1 MRVHSPASEHM
12 HRMKLL
18 PAIGCRNLIG
28 SDGNTG
34 FFMMNIRWVKA
45 CLTAMLFAV
54 MSTAFADTGSHEAI
68 EASLR
73 KVLPDMKTD
82 QIRPSPIEGVSE
94 VQVGPRLFYVT
105 NDGRYLLQ
113 GSLIDLQ
120 TRQDI
125 SEDRRNTFRLEAINA
140 LGEQDMIIFPAKNPR
155 HTITVFTDVDCT
167 YCRKLHKQ
175 IKDYNDLGITVRYL
189 LYPRSGANSPSYYK
203 AVTVWCSENRQE
215 ALTRAKAGE
224 ALKQIDCP
232 NPLMELMDLGQ
243 AVGLQGTPAIILDD
257 GEMVPGYV
265 PPEKL
270 AKALDAAK

>member
-1 MRVHSPASEHM
+1 VLAF
-12 HRMKLL
+12 
-18 PAIGCRNLIG
+18 AI
-28 SDGNTG
+28 
-34 FFMMNIRWVKA
+34 MN
-45 CLTAMLFAV
+45 
-54 MSTAFADTGSHEAI
+54 TAFANPGSQAAI
-68 EASLR
+68 EASLK

-105 NDGRYLLQ
+105 NDGKYLLQ

-125 SEDRRNTFRLEAINA
+125 SEDRRKTFRLDAVNAI
-140 LGEQDMIIFPAKNPR
+140 GEQNMIIFPAKNPR

-167 YCRKLHKQ
+167 YCRKLHQQ
-175 IKDYNDLGITVRYL
+175 INRYNDLGITVRYL
-189 LYPRSGANSPSYYK
+189 LYPRSGADTPSYYK
-203 AVTVWCSENRQE
+203 AVTVWCSENRQD

-224 ALKQIDCP
+224 DLKQRTCA
-232 NPLMELMDLGQ
+232 NPVLSLIELGQ
-243 AVGLQGTPAIILDD
+243 DMGLQGTPAIILDD

-270 AKALDAAK
+270 AQALDATR

>member
-1 MRVHSPASEHM
+1 
-12 HRMKLL
+12 
-18 PAIGCRNLIG
+18 
-28 SDGNTG
+28 
-34 FFMMNIRWVKA
+34 MMNMQWVKA
-45 CLTAMLFAV
+45 CLPVL
-54 MSTAFADTGSHEAI
+54 AFAIINSVFADPGSQAAI
-68 EASLR
+68 ETSLK

-82 QIRPSPIEGVSE
+82 QIRPSPIAGVSE

-125 SEDRRNTFRLEAINA
+125 SEDRRKTFRLDAVNA
-140 LGEQDMIIFPAKNPR
+140 VGEQNMIIFPAKNPR

-167 YCRKLHKQ
+167 YCRKLHSQ
-175 IKDYNDLGITVRYL
+175 INRYNDLGITVRYL
-189 LYPRSGANSPSYYK
+189 LYPRSGADTPSYYK
-203 AVTVWCSENRQE
+203 AVTVWCSENRQD

-224 ALKQIDCP
+224 DLKNLTCT
-232 NPLMELMDLGQ
+232 NPILSQMELGQ
-243 AVGLQGTPAIILDD
+243 EMGLQGTPAIILDD

-270 AKALDAAK
+270 AQALDATR

>member
-1 MRVHSPASEHM
+1 
-12 HRMKLL
+12 
-18 PAIGCRNLIG
+18 
-28 SDGNTG
+28 
-34 FFMMNIRWVKA
+34 MMNMQWVKA
-45 CLTAMLFAV
+45 CLPVLAFAI
-54 MSTAFADTGSHEAI
+54 MNTAFANPGSQAAI
-68 EASLR
+68 EASLK

-105 NDGRYLLQ
+105 NDGKYLLQ

-125 SEDRRNTFRLEAINA
+125 SEDRRKTFRLDAVNAI
-140 LGEQDMIIFPAKNPR
+140 GEQNMIIFPAKNPR

-167 YCRKLHKQ
+167 YCRKLHQQ
-175 IKDYNDLGITVRYL
+175 INRYNDLGITVRYL
-189 LYPRSGANSPSYYK
+189 LYPRSGADTPSYYK
-203 AVTVWCSENRQE
+203 AVTVWCSENRQD

-224 ALKQIDCP
+224 DLKQRTCA
-232 NPLMELMDLGQ
+232 NPVLSLIELGQ
-243 AVGLQGTPAIILDD
+243 DMGLQGTPAIILDD

-270 AKALDAAK
+270 AQALDATR

>member
-1 MRVHSPASEHM
+1 MRWI
-12 HRMKLL
+12 KTCL
-18 PAIGCRNLIG
+18 PALAVVLINVVLI
-28 SDGNTG
+28 NT
-34 FFMMNIRWVKA
+34 A
-45 CLTAMLFAV
+45 L
-54 MSTAFADTGSHEAI
+54 ADPGSHAAI
-68 EASLR
+68 ETSLR

-82 QIRPSPIEGVSE
+82 KIGPSPIEGVSE

-125 SEDRRNTFRLEAINA
+125 SEERRKSFRLEALNEF
-140 LGEQDMIIFPAKNPR
+140 GEQNMIVFPAKNPR

-167 YCRKLHKQ
+167 YCRKLHKE
-175 IKDYNDLGITVRYL
+175 INRYNDLGITVRYL
-189 LYPRSGANSPSYYK
+189 LYPRSGANTPSYHK
-203 AVTVWCSENRQE
+203 AVTVWCNENRQD

-224 ALKQIDCP
+224 ELERRDCP
-232 NPLMELMDLGQ
+232 NPILALMDLGQ
-243 AVGLQGTPAIILDD
+243 AVGLQGTPAIVLDD

-270 AKALDAAK
+270 AQALDAAK

>member
-1 MRVHSPASEHM
+1 
-12 HRMKLL
+12 
-18 PAIGCRNLIG
+18 
-28 SDGNTG
+28 
-34 FFMMNIRWVKA
+34 MMNMQWVKA
-45 CLTAMLFAV
+45 CLPVLALAIMN
-54 MSTAFADTGSHEAI
+54 TAFADPGSQTAI
-68 EASLR
+68 EASLK

-105 NDGRYLLQ
+105 NDGKYLLQ

-125 SEDRRNTFRLEAINA
+125 SEDRRKTFRLDAVNAI
-140 LGEQDMIIFPAKNPR
+140 GEQNMIIFPAKNPR

-167 YCRKLHKQ
+167 YCRKLHQQ
-175 IKDYNDLGITVRYL
+175 INRYNDLGITVRYL
-189 LYPRSGANSPSYYK
+189 LYPRSGADTPSYYK
-203 AVTVWCSENRQE
+203 AVTVWCSENRQD

-224 ALKQIDCP
+224 DLKQRTCA
-232 NPLMELMDLGQ
+232 NPVLSLIELGQ
-243 AVGLQGTPAIILDD
+243 DMGLQGTPAIILDD

-270 AKALDAAK
+270 AQALDATR

>member
-1 MRVHSPASEHM
+1 
-12 HRMKLL
+12 
-18 PAIGCRNLIG
+18 
-28 SDGNTG
+28 
-34 FFMMNIRWVKA
+34 MMNMQWVKA
-45 CLTAMLFAV
+45 CLPVL
-54 MSTAFADTGSHEAI
+54 AFAIMNTVFADPGSQAAI
-68 EASLR
+68 DASLK

-125 SEDRRNTFRLEAINA
+125 SEERRKTFRMDAVNA
-140 LGEQDMIIFPAKNPR
+140 VGEQNMIIFPAKNPR

-167 YCRKLHKQ
+167 YCRKLHQQ
-175 IKDYNDLGITVRYL
+175 INRYNDLGITVRYL
-189 LYPRSGANSPSYYK
+189 LYPRSGADTPSYYK
-203 AVTVWCSENRQE
+203 AVTVWCSENRQD

-224 ALKQIDCP
+224 DLKQRTCA
-232 NPLMELMDLGQ
+232 NPVLSLIELGQ
-243 AVGLQGTPAIILDD
+243 EMGLQGTPAIILDD

-270 AKALDAAK
+270 AQALDATR

>member
-1 MRVHSPASEHM
+1 
-12 HRMKLL
+12 
-18 PAIGCRNLIG
+18 
-28 SDGNTG
+28 
-34 FFMMNIRWVKA
+34 MMNTPWVKA

-54 MSTAFADTGSHEAI
+54 MNTAFADTASHEAI
-68 EASLR
+68 ETSLR

-82 QIRPSPIEGVSE
+82 QIRPSPVEGVSE

-125 SEDRRNTFRLEAINA
+125 SEDRRKTFRLEAINA
-140 LGEQDMIIFPAKNPR
+140 VGEQNMIIFPAKNPR

-167 YCRKLHKQ
+167 YCRKLHHQ

-189 LYPRSGANSPSYYK
+189 LYPRSGANTPSYYK
-203 AVTVWCSENRQE
+203 AVTVWCSGNRQD

-224 ALKQIDCP
+224 DLKQLDCP
-232 NPLMELMDLGQ
+232 NPIVELMDLGQ
-243 AVGLQGTPAIILDD
+243 EVGLQGTPAIILDD

-270 AKALDAAK
+270 AKALDASRE

>member
-1 MRVHSPASEHM
+1 
-12 HRMKLL
+12 
-18 PAIGCRNLIG
+18 
-28 SDGNTG
+28 
-34 FFMMNIRWVKA
+34 MMNIRWLKA
-45 CLTAMLFAV
+45 CLPVLAFTV
-54 MSTAFADTGSHEAI
+54 VNSAFADPGSHDAI
-68 EASLR
+68 ESSLR

-105 NDGRYLLQ
+105 NDGKYLLQ

-125 SEDRRNTFRLEAINA
+125 SEERRKAFRLEAVNA
-140 LGEQDMIIFPAKNPR
+140 VGEQSMIIFPAKNPR

-167 YCRKLHKQ
+167 YCRKLHKE
-175 IKDYNDLGITVRYL
+175 INRYNDLGITVRYL
-189 LYPRSGANSPSYYK
+189 LYPRSGANTPSYYK
-203 AVTVWCSENRQE
+203 TVTVWCNENRQD

-224 ALKQIDCP
+224 DLKRLDCP
-232 NPLMELMDLGQ
+232 NPILSLIELGE

-265 PPEKL
+265 PPDKL
-270 AKALDAAK
+270 AQALDASR

>member
-1 MRVHSPASEHM
+1 
-12 HRMKLL
+12 
-18 PAIGCRNLIG
+18 
-28 SDGNTG
+28 
-34 FFMMNIRWVKA
+34 MMNMQWVKA
-45 CLTAMLFAV
+45 CLPLLACAIIN
-54 MSTAFADTGSHEAI
+54 TAFADPGSQAAI
-68 EASLR
+68 ETSLR

-125 SEDRRNTFRLEAINA
+125 SEDRRKAFRLDAVNA
-140 LGEQDMIIFPAKNPR
+140 VGEQDMIIFPAKNPR

-167 YCRKLHKQ
+167 YCRKLHNQ
-175 IKDYNDLGITVRYL
+175 ISRYNDLGITVRYL
-189 LYPRSGANSPSYYK
+189 LYPRSGVDTPSYYK
-203 AVTVWCSENRQE
+203 AVTVWCSENRQD
-215 ALTRAKAGE
+215 ALTRAKSGE
-224 ALKQIDCP
+224 ALLKRTCK
-232 NPLMELMDLGQ
+232 NPILSMMELGQ
-243 AVGLQGTPAIILDD
+243 ELNLQGTPAIILDD

-270 AKALDAAK
+270 AQALEATR

>member
-1 MRVHSPASEHM
+1 
-12 HRMKLL
+12 
-18 PAIGCRNLIG
+18 
-28 SDGNTG
+28 
-34 FFMMNIRWVKA
+34 MMNMQWVKA
-45 CLTAMLFAV
+45 CLPVL
-54 MSTAFADTGSHEAI
+54 AFAIMNSASADPGSQAAI
-68 EASLR
+68 ETSLK

-105 NDGRYLLQ
+105 NDGKYLLQ

-125 SEDRRNTFRLEAINA
+125 SEDRRKTFRLDAINTV
-140 LGEQDMIIFPAKNPR
+140 GEQNMIIFPAKNPR

-167 YCRKLHKQ
+167 YCRKLHSQ
-175 IKDYNDLGITVRYL
+175 INRYNDLGITVRYL
-189 LYPRSGANSPSYYK
+189 LYPRSGADTPSYYK
-203 AVTVWCSENRQE
+203 AVTVWCSENRQD

-224 ALKQIDCP
+224 DLKKRTCT
-232 NPLMELMDLGQ
+232 NPVLSQMELGQ
-243 AVGLQGTPAIILDD
+243 EMGLQGTPAIILDD

-270 AKALDAAK
+270 AQALDAAR

>member
-1 MRVHSPASEHM
+1 
-12 HRMKLL
+12 
-18 PAIGCRNLIG
+18 
-28 SDGNTG
+28 
-34 FFMMNIRWVKA
+34 MMNTRWLKA
-45 CLTAMLFAV
+45 CLTAVSFAF
-54 MSTAFADTGSHEAI
+54 MNTALADPGSHEAI

-82 QIRPSPIEGVSE
+82 RIRPSPIEGISE
-94 VQVGPRLFYVT
+94 VQVGPRLLYVT

-113 GSLIDLQ
+113 GNLIDLQ
-120 TRQDI
+120 TRKDI

-140 LGEQDMIIFPAKNPR
+140 IGEQNMIIFPAKDPH

-175 IKDYNDLGITVRYL
+175 INRYNDLGITVRYL
-189 LYPRSGANSPSYYK
+189 LYPRSGANTPSYYK
-203 AVTVWCSENRQE
+203 AVTVWCSGNRQD

-224 ALKQIDCP
+224 ELKRLDCP
-232 NPLMELMDLGQ
+232 NPVMELMDLGQ
-243 AVGLQGTPAIILDD
+243 AIGLQGTPAIVLED

-270 AKALDAAK
+270 AQALEAMN

>member
-1 MRVHSPASEHM
+1 
-12 HRMKLL
+12 
-18 PAIGCRNLIG
+18 
-28 SDGNTG
+28 
-34 FFMMNIRWVKA
+34 MMNIRWVKA
-45 CLTAMLFAV
+45 CLMVMLFSA
-54 MSTAFADTGSHEAI
+54 MNTAFADTASHEAI

-113 GSLIDLQ
+113 GSLIDLH

-125 SEDRRNTFRLEAINA
+125 SEERRKSFRLEAINA
-140 LGEQDMIIFPAKNPR
+140 VGEQNMIIFPAKNPR

-167 YCRKLHKQ
+167 YCRKLHKE
-175 IKDYNDLGITVRYL
+175 INRYNDLGITVRYL

-203 AVTVWCSENRQE
+203 AVTVWCDANRQD

-224 ALKQIDCP
+224 ELKQRDCP
-232 NPLMELMDLGQ
+232 NPILSLMDLGE
-243 AVGLQGTPAIILDD
+243 AVGLQGTPAIVLED

-270 AKALDAAK
+270 AQALDAAK

>member
-1 MRVHSPASEHM
+1 
-12 HRMKLL
+12 
-18 PAIGCRNLIG
+18 
-28 SDGNTG
+28 
-34 FFMMNIRWVKA
+34 MMIMRWVRT
-45 CLTAMLFAV
+45 CLPVL
-54 MSTAFADTGSHEAI
+54 AFAAMNTVLADPGSQEAI

-105 NDGRYLLQ
+105 NDGKYLLQ
-113 GSLIDLQ
+113 GSLIDLH

-125 SEDRRNTFRLEAINA
+125 SENRRKTFRLEAVNA
-140 LGEQDMIIFPAKNPR
+140 LGEQNMIIFPAKKPR

-167 YCRKLHKQ
+167 YCRKMHKE
-175 IKDYNDLGITVRYL
+175 ISRYNELGITVRYL
-189 LYPRSGANSPSYYK
+189 LYPRSGVNTPSYSK
-203 AVTVWCSENRQE
+203 AVTVWCNGNRQD

-224 ALKQIDCP
+224 ELKSLDCA
-232 NPLMELMDLGQ
+232 NPVKTMMELGES
-243 AVGLQGTPAIILDD
+243 VGLQGTPAIILGD

-270 AKALDAAK
+270 AQALDAAN

>member
-1 MRVHSPASEHM
+1 MTMRW
-12 HRMKLL
+12 
-18 PAIGCRNLIG
+18 I
-28 SDGNTG
+28 
-34 FFMMNIRWVKA
+34 KA
-45 CLTAMLFAV
+45 CLPALACAIMNTALAGP
-54 MSTAFADTGSHEAI
+54 DPGSREAI
-68 EASLR
+68 ETSLR

-125 SEDRRNTFRLEAINA
+125 SEERRKTFRLEAINDV
-140 LGEQDMIIFPAKNPR
+140 GEQNMIIFPAKDPR

-175 IKDYNDLGITVRYL
+175 INRYNDLGITVRYL
-189 LYPRSGANSPSYYK
+189 LYPRSGANTPSYYK
-203 AVTVWCSENRQE
+203 AVTVWCSENRQD

-224 ALKQIDCP
+224 ELKQRDCP
-232 NPLMELMDLGQ
+232 NPVMSLMDLGQ
-243 AVGLQGTPAIILDD
+243 AVGLQGTPAIVLDD

-270 AKALDAAK
+270 AQALDAAK